1 MGNIAPANHTL
12 LIGTQTLDNGGIG
25 TPYLPQD
32 QSEQRTAG
40 LHPVI
45 PRFID
50 PGLERRYRDQR
61 LEFRLN
67 SLRVV
72 AFAGVLIWVLF
83 TLLNSFTVRDPSQL
97 LLFVRITAI
106 VYTVVIFAATVLVKP
121 GRWIYP
127 VGFLGF
133 AVQVPLLTCV
143 LAFMSTLSLPYYP
156 PTAIFMMLGA
166 LSFAVGLSFLEG
178 LGIALCTT
186 SAFFISVLVLWPE
199 PSLLVIFHFAWLVTV
214 IAFAGVNSYLLDRTQ
229 RIAWLQEKRL
239 LHAEGQIRNLLHN
252 VLPPSIAARKLAG
265 ESPIADR
272 FAEAS
277 LLFADVVDFTS
288 LSARLDS
295 AQVVSMLG
303 ELFSRFDR
311 IVAQH
316 GLEKIKTIGD
326 CYMVAA
332 GIPQPLP
339 GHLKKLAQ
347 AAVQMLEET
356 SKARAP
362 DGSPIMIRIGIH
374 TGPVTAGVIGE
385 AKFIFDVWGDTVNT
399 ASRMESHGAPGHI
412 QVTEAVRAALL
423 DVYHFAGPNIIEV
436 KGKGPT
442 QVWFLGKPKYPA
454 DEVI

>member
-1 MGNIAPANHTL
+1 MGNGALAKRSS
-12 LIGTQTLDNGGIG
+12 LIGPQTHDNGGVEMSYSPPG
-25 TPYLPQD
+25 QL
-32 QSEQRTAG
+32 EQQPAA
-40 LHPVI
+40 LHPII

-50 PGLERRYRDQR
+50 PGLERQHRDQR
-61 LEFRLN
+61 IEFRLN
-67 SLRVV
+67 SLKVA

-97 LLFVRITAI
+97 LLLVRVTAI
-106 VYTVVIFAATVLVKP
+106 IYTALIFVATLLVKP
-121 GRWIYP
+121 GRWIDP
-127 VGFLGF
+127 VGFLGC
-133 AVQVPLLTCV
+133 AIQVPLLTCV
-143 LAFMSTLSLPYYP
+143 LAFMSPLSLPYYP
-156 PTAIFMMLGA
+156 PTAIFMTLGA

-178 LGIALCTT
+178 LAIALCTMC
-186 SAFFISVLVLWPE
+186 AFFISVLVLWPE
-199 PSLLVIFHFAWLVTV
+199 PRLLVIFHFAWLVTA

-229 RIAWLQEKRL
+229 RIAWLQEKHL
-239 LHAEGQIRNLLHN
+239 LYTEGEIRNLLHN

-265 ESPIADR
+265 ESPIADG

-295 AQVVSMLG
+295 AQVVGMLG

-311 IVAQH
+311 IVAH
-316 GLEKIKTIGD
+316 YGLEKIKTVGD

-347 AAVQMLEET
+347 TALQMLEQT
-356 SKARAP
+356 SKAHAP

-399 ASRMESHGAPGHI
+399 ASRMQMHGSAGRI
-412 QVTEAVRAALL
+412 QVTAAVREALS
-423 DVYHFAGPNIIEV
+423 DDYHFSGPNIIEV

-442 QVWFLGKPKYPA
+442 QVWFLGKPK
-454 DEVI
+454 

>member
-1 MGNIAPANHTL
+1 MGNIASAKRTL
-12 LIGTQTLDNGGIG
+12 PMEPQPHDNGS
-25 TPYLPQD
+25 TEMLYSPQG
-32 QSEQRTAG
+32 QSEQQTAA
-40 LHPVI
+40 LYPVI

-50 PGLERRYRDQR
+50 PHLERQHRDER

-83 TLLNSFTVRDPSQL
+83 TLLNSLTVRDPSRL
-97 LLFVRITAI
+97 LLLVRVTAI
-106 VYTVVIFAATVLVKP
+106 IYTAVIFAATLLVRP
-121 GRWIYP
+121 GRWIDP

-143 LAFMSTLSLPYYP
+143 LAFMSPLSLPYYP
-156 PTAIFMMLGA
+156 PTAIFMILGA

-178 LGIALCTT
+178 LAIALCTAC
-186 SAFFISVLVLWPE
+186 AFFISVLVLWPE
-199 PSLLVIFHFAWLVTV
+199 PRLLVIFHFAWLVTA
-214 IAFAGVNSYLLDRTQ
+214 IAFAGVNSYLLNRTQ
-229 RIAWLQEKRL
+229 RIAWLQEKHL
-239 LHAEGQIRNLLHN
+239 LQADGQIRNLLHN
-252 VLPPSIAARKLAG
+252 VLPPCIAARKLAG

-311 IVAQH
+311 IVARH
-316 GLEKIKTIGD
+316 GLEKIKTVGD
-326 CYMVAA
+326 CYVVAA
-332 GIPQPLP
+332 GIPHPLP

-347 AAVQMLEET
+347 TAFQMLEET
-356 SKARAP
+356 GKARAP
-362 DGSPIMIRIGIH
+362 DGSPIMIRMGIH

-399 ASRMESHGAPGHI
+399 ASRMERHGAAGRI
-412 QVTEAVRAALL
+412 QVTEAVRRALS
-423 DVYHFAGPNIIEV
+423 DDYHFAGPNIIEV

-442 QVWFLGKPKYPA
+442 QVWFLGRPK
-454 DEVI
+454 

>member
-1 MGNIAPANHTL
+1 MGNVPLANDTL
-12 LIGTQTLDNGGIG
+12 LTDAQTRGNAGVGM
-25 TPYLPQD
+25 PYLTQGE
-32 QSEQRTAG
+32 SEQRTAG
-40 LHPVI
+40 LHPLI

-50 PGLERRYRDQR
+50 PSLERRYRDQR

-67 SLRVV
+67 SLGVV
-72 AFAGVLIWVLF
+72 AFAGVVIWVSF

-97 LLFVRITAI
+97 LLLVRATAI
-106 VYTVVIFAATVLVKP
+106 IYTAMIFAATLLVKP

-143 LAFMSTLSLPYYP
+143 LAFMSPLSLPYYP
-156 PTAIFMMLGA
+156 PTAIFMMLGT
-166 LSFAVGLSFLEG
+166 LSFAVGLSFLESFA
-178 LGIALCTT
+178 IAVCTT
-186 SAFFISVLVLWPE
+186 CAFFISVRVLWPE
-199 PSLLVIFHFAWLVTV
+199 PSLLVIFHFAWLATV

-229 RIAWLQEKRL
+229 RIAWLQEKHL

-252 VLPPSIAARKLAG
+252 VLPPSIAVRKLAG

-288 LSARLDS
+288 LCARFDS
-295 AQVVSMLG
+295 AQVVSMLS
-303 ELFSRFDR
+303 ELISRFDR
-311 IVAQH
+311 IVAEH

-339 GHLKKLAQ
+339 GHLKKLARS
-347 AAVQMLEET
+347 ALRMLEET

-362 DGSPIMIRIGIH
+362 DGSPIAIRIGVH

-399 ASRMESHGAPGHI
+399 ASRMESHGVAGRI

-423 DVYHFAGPNIIEV
+423 DDYHFAGPNTIEV

-442 QVWFLGKPKYPA
+442 QVWFLGTPK
-454 DEVI
+454 